1 MGRGR
6 RLVAPKPS
14 EAQHAD
20 FAQNAPRLP
29 VAATAV
35 FGGTLGAL
43 ATVATTSQASPQAIA
58 AAVQKVQDRAAER
71 NLQTI
76 GVELLRLNEEDQSKL
91 NGDLSQL
98 NEAVENLR
106 KNTFLVCFDTG
117 SLEQRAG
124 CTR

>member
-1 MGRGR
+1 MQISLRT
-6 RLVAPKPS
+6 LLIS
-14 EAQHAD
+14 I
-20 FAQNAPRLP
+20 
-29 VAATAV
+29 AATAV
-35 FGGTLGAL
+35 LGGAVGAL
-43 ATVATTSQASPQAIA
+43 ATAATTSQASPQAIA

-71 NLQTI
+71 DLQAI
-76 GVELLRLNEEDQSKL
+76 GVELLRLNEEDQGKL

>member
-1 MGRGR
+1 MQISLRT
-6 RLVAPKPS
+6 LLASV
-14 EAQHAD
+14 
-20 FAQNAPRLP
+20 
-29 VAATAV
+29 VATAV
-35 FGGTLGAL
+35 LGGAVGAL
-43 ATVATTSQASPQAIA
+43 ATAATTSQASPQAIA

-71 NLQTI
+71 DLQTI

-98 NEAVENLR
+98 NETVENIR